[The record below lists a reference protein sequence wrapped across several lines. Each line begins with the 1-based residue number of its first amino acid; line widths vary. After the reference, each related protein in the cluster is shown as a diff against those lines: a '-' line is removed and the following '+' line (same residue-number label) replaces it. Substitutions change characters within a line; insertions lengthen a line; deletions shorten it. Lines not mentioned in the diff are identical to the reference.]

1 MILGIDPGLANC
13 GWGVVN
19 LNNGNWKLIDCGCVV
34 TSSSQSSE
42 KRAEKIY
49 DDLAEIIDKLEIK
62 QVSVE
67 KLFLFKNNKSVMEVA
82 QIIGVVKLL
91 TAKKK
96 LEFFEYTPLQVKMS
110 LVGYGRAEKEQVEK
124 MVRSILNLKET
135 ITPSH
140 ASDAVAIAL
149 THAFTKRW
157 EK

>member
-34 TSSSQSSE
+34 TSSNQSPE